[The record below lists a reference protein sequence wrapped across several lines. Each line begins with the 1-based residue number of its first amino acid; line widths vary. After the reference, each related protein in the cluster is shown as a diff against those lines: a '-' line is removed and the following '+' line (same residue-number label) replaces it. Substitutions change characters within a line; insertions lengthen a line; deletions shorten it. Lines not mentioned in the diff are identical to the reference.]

1 MLKNSK
7 IPALSRAI
15 AILDYIANQGTCSAL
30 DIHAA
35 LNIPKSSLYVILDEL
50 CEAKYILKNEQGN
63 FSLWLKLVELSSY
76 VLDQIDLRAI
86 AKPYLTDLMEKTG
99 LMCHLGILNQSQA
112 FYILKVESYSTIRV
126 HSYEGKALALERSG
140 IGKCLLAF
148 QPEHVIR
155 DVVSK
160 LNFIVKTP
168 TSLTTEDDYLKEL
181 EIIKTRGWSFDD
193 SEDVEGVRC
202 IAAPIFNLRGRLEAA
217 ISIVG
222 ASMQINESNKDEL
235 VRLTVQCAQ
244 QISNQLSLKS
254 GNF

>member
-160 LNFIVKTP
+160 LNFIAKTP
-168 TSLTTEDDYLKEL
+168 TSLTTEADYLKEL

>member
-7 IPALSRAI
+7 TPALSRAI
-15 AILDYIANQGTCSAL
+15 AILDYIAKEGTCSAL
-30 DIHAA
+30 DIHNA
-35 LNIPKSSLYVILDEL
+35 LEIPKSSLYVILDEL
-50 CEAKYILKNEQGN
+50 CDAKFIIKNEQGN
-63 FSLWLKLVELSSY
+63 FSLWLKLVELSSH

-86 AKPYLTDLMEKTG
+86 AKPFLTELMEKTG

-148 QPEHVIR
+148 QPEQVIQN
-155 DVVSK
+155 VVK
-160 LNFIVKTP
+160 NLKFVAKTP
-168 TSLTTEDDYLKEL
+168 TSIASESAYLQEL
-181 EIIKTRGWSFDD
+181 ELIRNRGWSFDD

-202 IAAPIFNLRGRLEAA
+202 IAAPIFNLKGKLEAA

-222 ASMQINESNKDEL
+222 ASMQIDDSNKDEF

-244 QISNQLSLKS
+244 KISNQLSLRT
-254 GNF
+254 GNI

>member
-1 MLKNSK
+1 MMKNSK

-15 AILDYIANQGTCSAL
+15 TILDYIAKQGTCSAL
-30 DIHAA
+30 DIHSA
-35 LNIPKSSLYVILDEL
+35 LDIPKSSLYVILDEL
-50 CEAKYILKNEQGN
+50 CEAKFILKNEQGN
-63 FSLWLKLVELSSY
+63 FSLWLKLVELSSH
-76 VLDQIDLRAI
+76 VLDQIDLRSI
-86 AKPYLTDLMEKTG
+86 AKPYLTQLMEDTG

-148 QPEHVIR
+148 QPEAVIQN
-155 DVVSK
+155 VVSK
-160 LNFIVKTP
+160 LNFIAKTK
-168 TSLTTEDDYLKEL
+168 TSITSAADYLQAL
-181 EIIKTRGWSFDD
+181 DNIRAQGWSFDD

-222 ASMQINESNKDEL
+222 PSMQINDTNKDEL

-244 QISNQLSLKS
+244 KISNQLSLKS
-254 GNF
+254 GNM